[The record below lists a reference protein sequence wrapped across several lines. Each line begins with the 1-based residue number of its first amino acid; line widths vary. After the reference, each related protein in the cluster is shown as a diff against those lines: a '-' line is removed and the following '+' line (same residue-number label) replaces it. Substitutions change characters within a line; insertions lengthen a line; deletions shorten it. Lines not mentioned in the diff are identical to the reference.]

1 MTGKKSYKISIY
13 NLIFYLF
20 FLSNYQ
26 GNYVGATE
34 DELKAMEPDVLKSKV
49 ARARK
54 LLFEC
59 GCHFVIDTV
68 VELPEVIE
76 EINRRLALGIAP

>member
-1 MTGKKSYKISIY
+1 
-13 NLIFYLF
+13 
-20 FLSNYQ
+20 
-26 GNYVGATE
+26 
-34 DELKAMEPDVLKSKV
+34 MEPDVLKSKV